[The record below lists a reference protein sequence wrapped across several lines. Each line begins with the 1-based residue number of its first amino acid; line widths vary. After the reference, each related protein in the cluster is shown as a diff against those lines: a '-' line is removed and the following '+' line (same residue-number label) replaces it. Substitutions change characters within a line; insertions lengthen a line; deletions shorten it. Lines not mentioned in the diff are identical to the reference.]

1 MSDFTPAFA
10 VTLGHEGGYVDD
22 PNDAGGET
30 YRGISR
36 VYHSDWAGWT
46 VIDAAKGAANFPK
59 SLDSNQALNEAVASF
74 YKQQYWNRFMGDAIA
89 DQGIAQEMFDTSV
102 NMGVQRAVEFLQQ
115 GLNLLNREQKNYAD
129 LVVDG
134 KFGRNTLT
142 ALQAYLKNDK
152 PGYLLKL
159 MNILQG
165 MHYIEY
171 ARSKP
176 SQEKYLRGWLN
187 RVVV

>member
-1 MSDFTPAFA
+1 MSDFTSAFA
-10 VTLGHEGGYVDD
+10 ITLGHEGGYVND
-22 PNDAGGET
+22 PDDAGGET
-30 YRGISR
+30 YKGISR
-36 VYHSDWAGWT
+36 VYHPDWSGWS
-46 VIDAAKGAANFPK
+46 VIDTARGAADFPQ
-59 SLDSNQALNEAVASF
+59 SLGSNQALNDAVAAF
-74 YKQQYWNRFMGDAIA
+74 YKQQYWNQFMGDAIP

-102 NMGVQRAVEFLQQ
+102 NMGIQRAVEFLQE
-115 GLNLLNREQKNYAD
+115 GLNLLNREQKNYGD

-134 KFGRNTLT
+134 KFGRNTLN
-142 ALQAYLKNDK
+142 ALQAYLNKDK

-171 ARSKP
+171 ARKKP

-187 RVVV
+187 RVAV